1 MQSQS
6 PQALA
11 THTRFQ
17 GQPLVEPVGLLTT
30 CDFNSKLHNR
40 AGLAVPQADAATW
53 VHAEILALIVRLQ
66 EEFVNP
72 FLQNQGARRDA
83 VGRMPGD

>member
-17 GQPLVEPVGLLTT
+17 GQPPAEPVGLLTT

-40 AGLAVPQADAATW
+40 GGLAVPQTDAATW
-53 VHAEILALIVRLQ
+53 VHAEILVLIVRLQ

-72 FLQNQGARRDA
+72 VLQNQGARRD
-83 VGRMPGD
+83 VMGHTPGD